1 MKALVTGASSGIGRD
16 IAIKLSNLGYELI
29 LVSRDENRLKE
40 TAELLSTKY
49 TIVPMD
55 LCNKDNCFRLYD
67 QFKDEDIDV
76 LVNGA
81 GFGLFGNTWETDLG
95 KELKMIDLNVTALHI
110 LTKLFLQDMVKKDKG
125 YIMNIASSAGFL
137 AGPILNTYYATK
149 NYVTKWTMAIYE
161 ELRRAKSNVRIC
173 CLCPGPVDT
182 NFNKVAGGSFTVKAL
197 SSEYVADYAVN
208 KMFKKKMIIVPG
220 LMVKMGIFM
229 NRFLPYK
236 LSLKIAYNIQKKKVS
251 DKNV

>member
-16 IAIKLSNLGYELI
+16 IAIKLSNLDYELI

-40 TAELLSTKY
+40 TAELLCTKY

-55 LCNKDNCFRLYD
+55 LCIKDNCFKLYD
-67 QFKDEDIDV
+67 RFKDEDIDI

-149 NYVTKWTMAIYE
+149 NYVTKWTIAIYE

-208 KMFKKKMIIVPG
+208 KMFKNKMIIVPG
-220 LMVKMGIFM
+220 IMVKMGIFM

>member
-1 MKALVTGASSGIGRD
+1 
-16 IAIKLSNLGYELI
+16 
-29 LVSRDENRLKE
+29 
-40 TAELLSTKY
+40 
-49 TIVPMD
+49 
-55 LCNKDNCFRLYD
+55 
-67 QFKDEDIDV
+67 
-76 LVNGA
+76 
-81 GFGLFGNTWETDLG
+81 
-95 KELKMIDLNVTALHI
+95 MIDLNVTALHI

>member
-40 TAELLSTKY
+40 TAELLCTKY
-49 TIVPMD
+49 SIVPMD
-55 LCNKDNCFRLYD
+55 LCIKDNCFKLYD
-67 QFKDEDIDV
+67 RFKDEDIDI

-182 NFNKVAGGSFTVKAL
+182 NFNKVAGGTFTVKAL

-208 KMFKKKMIIVPG
+208 KMFKNKMIIVPG
-220 LMVKMGIFM
+220 IMVKMGIFM

>member
-110 LTKLFLQDMVKKDKG
+110 LTKLFLQNMVKKDKG

-149 NYVTKWTMAIYE
+149 NYVTKWTIAIYE

-236 LSLKIAYNIQKKKVS
+236 LSLKIAYNIQRKKVS

>member
-16 IAIKLSNLGYELI
+16 IAIKLSKLGYELI

-55 LCNKDNCFRLYD
+55 LCNKENCFRLYD

>member
-16 IAIKLSNLGYELI
+16 IAIKLSKLGYELI

-67 QFKDEDIDV
+67 KFKDEDIDI

-81 GFGLFGNTWETDLG
+81 GFGLFGNTWETDFG

-137 AGPILNTYYATK
+137 AGPILNTYYDTK

-161 ELRRAKSNVRIC
+161 ELRREKSNVNIC

-220 LMVKMGIFM
+220 MMVKLGIFM

-236 LSLKIAYNIQKKKVS
+236 ISLRIAYNIQKKKVS